1 MLTRLIRY
9 GRIAHH
15 GAFYDAQTGK
25 MSTLA
30 IDPEQWA
37 KVQRRNRRIRRAA

>member
-1 MLTRLIRY
+1 MLAQLIRY
-9 GRIAHH
+9 GRIAHY
-15 GAFYDAQTGK
+15 GAFYKAQTEK